1 MNTHEY
7 FHEIQQFSRLLTK
20 QLNEQLAPY
29 KMFTSQWAIIY
40 LLKKNGRSLP
50 SQLSEYLKVEKST
63 ITRTLSR
70 MSNEGWIQKVT
81 SLKDKREKAVE
92 LTEKALILYPVWEK
106 IVNNFEQSILAHVG
120 KEHEQNLLNAIREFS
135 QAIMKGQTS

>member
-20 QLNEQLAPY
+20 QLNEQLAPF
-29 KMFTSQWAIIY
+29 KLTTSQWATIY

-63 ITRTLSR
+63 ITRTLAR
-70 MSNEGWIQKVT
+70 MANEGWIQKVT

-92 LTEKALILYPVWEK
+92 LTEEAHTLYPVWER
-106 IVNNFEQSILAHVG
+106 IVNDYEQSILTQVG
-120 KEHEQNLLNAIREFS
+120 KTEEEKLLQSIREFS
-135 QAIMKGQTS
+135 QAITKGQSS